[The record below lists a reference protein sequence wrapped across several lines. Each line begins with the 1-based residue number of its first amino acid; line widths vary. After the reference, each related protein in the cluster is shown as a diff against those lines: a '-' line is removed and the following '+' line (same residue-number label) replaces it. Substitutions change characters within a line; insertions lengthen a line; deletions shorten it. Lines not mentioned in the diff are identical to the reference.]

1 MYLKVQTE
9 KGIETLILTNK
20 EYNDLKLEMTGYKN
34 YVQEYKT
41 IDGKIIT
48 DFDIISIQRSAKI

>member
-9 KGIETLILTNK
+9 NGEKTLVLTDQ
-20 EYNDLKLEMTGYKN
+20 EHNDLKLEMTGAKS

-41 IDGKIIT
+41 IEGEIIT
-48 DFDIISIQRSAKI
+48 DLEITSIS